1 MGNRNKAR
9 AAVYVMAG
17 GYLLYLAYKLFTSR
31 AGAEESDSVV
41 MLIFAI
47 FFVVVGA
54 ATFGLAFYMS
64 KKGVS
69 RDKETDKEVNSDDNV
84 QEQKELPGDE
94 ELLKDSEH
102 QENADSNHN
111 DIGGK

>member
-54 ATFGLAFYMS
+54 ATFGFAFYMS

-69 RDKETDKEVNSDDNV
+69 HDKETNGDNV

>member
-69 RDKETDKEVNSDDNV
+69 RDKETNSDDNV

-94 ELLKDSEH
+94 ELLKDREH
-102 QENADSNHN
+102 QENADSAHS
-111 DIGGK
+111 DMGGK

>member
-69 RDKETDKEVNSDDNV
+69 RDKETNSDDNV

-94 ELLKDSEH
+94 KLLKDREH
-102 QENADSNHN
+102 QENADSAHS
-111 DIGGK
+111 DMGGK